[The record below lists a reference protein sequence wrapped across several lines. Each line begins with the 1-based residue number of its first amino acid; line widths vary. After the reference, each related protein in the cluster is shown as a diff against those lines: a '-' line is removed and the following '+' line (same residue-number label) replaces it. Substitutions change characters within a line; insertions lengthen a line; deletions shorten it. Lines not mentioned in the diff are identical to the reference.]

1 MPPQPKRKIS
11 SRRRGK
17 RRASIKLT
25 KITLGKC
32 PHCGQVKQSH
42 RICPNCNQY

>member
-17 RRASIKLT
+17 RRAGIKLT
-25 KITLGKC
+25 LPHLLKC
-32 PHCGQVKQSH
+32 PHCGRVKAGH
-42 RICPNCNQY
+42 RLCGNCRQY